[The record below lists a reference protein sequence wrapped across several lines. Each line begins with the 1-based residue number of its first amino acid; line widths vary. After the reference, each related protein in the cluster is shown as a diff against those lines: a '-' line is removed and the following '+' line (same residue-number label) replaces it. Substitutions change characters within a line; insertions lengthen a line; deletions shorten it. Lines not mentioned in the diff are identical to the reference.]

1 MRSLSPV
8 SPVFPL
14 AHALPQSSHLFI
26 YNLNSA
32 CFQESS
38 RHLLKSCFHK
48 LECALSAL
56 GSKPMDTTPLLS
68 LAPRPPGPCH
78 PDVHLDSRHTLP
90 SRAACWD
97 DPPGVPPP
105 IAGPAPSSM
114 APSLAP
120 TGGSLGAPAPLF
132 CPSAIC
138 SVTVAWNRLLLLLP
152 TELAR
157 SLKGCYQVS
166 SLLPMMGDMMVM
178 VGAPL
183 HVWNSIR
190 PGAPHVLA

>member
-8 SPVFPL
+8 SPMFPL

-38 RHLLKSCFHK
+38 RHLLKSCFHA
-48 LECALSAL
+48 LGCTLSAL

-78 PDVHLDSRHTLP
+78 PDVHPVFRHTLP

-97 DPPGVPPP
+97 DPTWGASFHLRISPFLH
-105 IAGPAPSSM
+105 GPFSGSN
-114 APSLAP
+114 
-120 TGGSLGAPAPLF
+120 GGSLGMSAPLF
-132 CPSAIC
+132 CPPAIC
-138 SVTVAWNRLLLLLP
+138 SVTVTWYRLFLLLP
-152 TELAR
+152 TELA
-157 SLKGCYQVS
+157 
-166 SLLPMMGDMMVM
+166 
-178 VGAPL
+178 
-183 HVWNSIR
+183 
-190 PGAPHVLA
+190 